1 MMKIEEDDG
10 SAAAAAEDEADGVT
24 MMKTEMAISH
34 PF

>member
-10 SAAAAAEDEADGVT
+10 SAAAAEDEADGVT
-24 MMKTEMAISH
+24 MMKTEMAIGH